1 MFAFEYLFG
10 LLTGLSFACG
20 LFFLR
25 YWWLSKDRFF
35 LFFVVSF
42 WSLGATW
49 ALLTGH
55 RSDEYTPY
63 CYMLRLFAFL
73 LILVAIIDK
82 NRRSARS
89 D

>member
-1 MFAFEYLFG
+1 MLAFEYLFG
-10 LLTGLSFACG
+10 LLTGLAFVCG

-25 YWWLSKDRFF
+25 YWSLSKDRFF
-35 LFFVVSF
+35 LFFTAAF
-42 WSLGATW
+42 WLLGVTW

-63 CYMLRLFAFL
+63 VYMLRLLAFL
-73 LILVAIIDK
+73 LILVAILDK